1 MNFYA
6 YRLMIRANEDNTILR
21 CRQLFHQY
29 IVDMYVKIES
39 ERLRYIKFNQTKLR
53 AEEYIHLRDAVIG
66 NVDATNDINNIG
78 SAYILPSS
86 YIGSPRHMQEYIQ
99 DAMTYVRAYGR
110 PDLFITFTCNP
121 NWDEI
126 QSLLLPGQTSM
137 HRHDITAR
145 VFKQKLKSL
154 MNLITHYSV
163 FGETR
168 CWLYSVEWQKRGLP
182 HAHILIWLVDKV
194 RPEEIDKIISA
205 EIPDPNVDQELF
217 DIVTTNM
224 IHGPCGTLNMMSP
237 CMDNGKCTKRFPKP
251 CQSDTITNIDGYPSY
266 RRRDVDNGG
275 QSYELRLSNGVRV
288 DIDNRWVVPYSPLLC
303 KTYKAHINVELCSS
317 VKSIKYICKYVH
329 KGSDKAVFAVQNV
342 NDNDEITRYQMGRY
356 ISSNEAI
363 WRIFTF
369 PIHERDPAVIHL
381 AVHLENGQRVYFTEQ
396 TALQQALTAPKTTL
410 TEFFN
415 LCCRQDV
422 VGQFARTLMYTD
434 VPKFF
439 TWNKQSKNWEPRKR
453 GIPVPGFTDIFMTNT
468 LGRLYTVHPKQR
480 ECFFLRLLLVNVPG
494 PTSFRY
500 LRKVNGTLYDTF
512 FDACRELH
520 LLEDDNHWDLTLAD
534 AALSSSPQQIR
545 QLFSIILTTCFP
557 SEASALWDKYK
568 DSMSE
573 DILHRIRITNQ
584 NQNIEFSAEIY
595 NESLIMIEDI
605 CILISNMPLIHFGMP
620 APNRPA
626 VDTINSDVQ
635 REHHFDRTSL
645 ATFVANNEQL
655 LTAEQRNVYDQIN
668 VSIAAQQGGFFFF
681 DAPGGTGKTFL
692 ISLILARIRS
702 QNHIALAIASSGIAA
717 TLLDGGRT
725 AHSALK
731 LPLNVH
737 TNPEAMCNIKKHSG
751 MAQVLRKCKIII
763 WDECTM
769 AHKHS
774 LEALD
779 RSLKDIKDNTRLF
792 GGALLLL
799 SGDFRQT
806 LPVIPRATYAD
817 EINACLKESYL
828 WRSVSKLCLTI
839 NMRVQLQNDPLASRF
854 SEQLLDIGNGK
865 IELYED
871 TQYIRLPENFCNMVA
886 TKDELINSIF
896 PDLRH
901 NYTNHGWLRERA
913 ILAAKNLDVDA
924 INFKIQQ
931 LLPGNETTFKS
942 IDTVVDPD
950 EVVNYPVEF
959 LNSLDLP
966 GMPPHNLRLKIGSP
980 IILLRNLNAPK
991 LCNGTRLV
999 IKKIMDNILEATILS
1014 GKFQGEV
1021 VLLPRIPMIPS
1032 DSPIPFKRLQFPIR
1046 LAYAMTINKSQGQ
1059 TMTICGLDLEN
1070 PCFSHGQLYVACSR
1084 VGKPSNLFVYTP
1096 QGLTKNIVHPIALR

>member
-1 MNFYA
+1 M
-6 YRLMIRANEDNTILR
+6 
-21 CRQLFHQY
+21 
-29 IVDMYVKIES
+29 
-39 ERLRYIKFNQTKLR
+39 
-53 AEEYIHLRDAVIG
+53 
-66 NVDATNDINNIG
+66 
-78 SAYILPSS
+78 
-86 YIGSPRHMQEYIQ
+86 
-99 DAMTYVRAYGR
+99 
-110 PDLFITFTCNP
+110 
-121 NWDEI
+121 
-126 QSLLLPGQTSM
+126 
-137 HRHDITAR
+137 
-145 VFKQKLKSL
+145 
-154 MNLITHYSV
+154 
-163 FGETR
+163 
-168 CWLYSVEWQKRGLP
+168 
-182 HAHILIWLVDKV
+182 
-194 RPEEIDKIISA
+194 
-205 EIPDPNVDQELF
+205 
-217 DIVTTNM
+217 
-224 IHGPCGTLNMMSP
+224 
-237 CMDNGKCTKRFPKP
+237 
-251 CQSDTITNIDGYPSY
+251 
-266 RRRDVDNGG
+266 
-275 QSYELRLSNGVRV
+275 
-288 DIDNRWVVPYSPLLC
+288 
-303 KTYKAHINVELCSS
+303 
-317 VKSIKYICKYVH
+317 
-329 KGSDKAVFAVQNV
+329 
-342 NDNDEITRYQMGRY
+342 
-356 ISSNEAI
+356 
-363 WRIFTF
+363 
-369 PIHERDPAVIHL
+369 
-381 AVHLENGQRVYFTEQ
+381 
-396 TALQQALTAPKTTL
+396 
-410 TEFFN
+410 
-415 LCCRQDV
+415 
-422 VGQFARTLMYTD
+422 
-434 VPKFF
+434 
-439 TWNKQSKNWEPRKR
+439 
-453 GIPVPGFTDIFMTNT
+453 
-468 LGRLYTVHPKQR
+468 
-480 ECFFLRLLLVNVPG
+480 
-494 PTSFRY
+494 
-500 LRKVNGTLYDTF
+500 
-512 FDACRELH
+512 
-520 LLEDDNHWDLTLAD
+520 EDDNHWDLTLAD

-557 SEASALWDKYK
+557 SEASALWNKYK

-584 NQNIEFSAEIY
+584 NPDIQFSAEIY
-595 NESLIMIEDI
+595 NEALIMIEDI

-626 VDTINSDVQ
+626 VDIINSDVQ
-635 REHHFDRTSL
+635 REHQFDKTSL

-668 VSIAAQQGGFFFF
+668 VSIAAQQGGFFFL

-725 AHSALK
+725 AHSVLK

-751 MAQVLRKCKIII
+751 MAEVLRKCKIII

-817 EINACLKESYL
+817 EVNACLKESYL
-828 WRSVSKLCLTI
+828 WRSVSKLSLTI
-839 NMRVQLQNDPLASRF
+839 NMRVQLQNDPLASGF

-865 IELYED
+865 IQLYED
-871 TQYIRLPENFCNMVA
+871 TQFIKFPENFCNMVA

-896 PDLRH
+896 PDLRY
-901 NYTNHGWLRERA
+901 NYTNHEWLRERA

-931 LLPGNETTFKS
+931 SLPGNEITFKS

-980 IILLRNLNAPK
+980 IILLRNLNAPR

-999 IKKIMDNILEATILS
+999 IKKIMGNIIEANILS
-1014 GKFQGEV
+1014 GKFQGEI

-1059 TMTICGLDLEN
+1059 TMTFCGLDLEN

-1084 VGKPSNLFVYTP
+1084 VGKPSSLFVYTP
-1096 QGLTKNIVHPIALR
+1096 HGLTKNIVHPMALR